1 MSQVKIRVQT
11 LAVEQKVTHY
21 LGLSA
26 EVNCN
31 YLVTIIHA
39 CSIQN
44 NCANLK
50 VFIWWIIEIDFF
62 FILRLSELVACC
74 IVKL

>member
-31 YLVTIIHA
+31 YLVTMFMHAAYKIIA
-39 CSIQN
+39 QISRFLSGGLLRSI
-44 NCANLK
+44 
-50 VFIWWIIEIDFF
+50 FF
-62 FILRLSELVACC
+62 HFEV
-74 IVKL
+74 V